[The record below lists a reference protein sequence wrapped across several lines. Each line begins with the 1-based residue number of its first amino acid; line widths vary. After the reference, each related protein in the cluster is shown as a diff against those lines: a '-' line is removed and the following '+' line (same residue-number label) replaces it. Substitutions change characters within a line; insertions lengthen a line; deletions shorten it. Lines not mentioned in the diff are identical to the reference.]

1 MEAEIDGVFM
11 RPIIITDGEGETV
24 SYQFDFEVSKFKE
37 MIIYRV
43 TDLAGNYTETVY
55 EVLFDQTAPKWQLE
69 ENEIETIQNKTFQ
82 IPICADESGIW
93 KAYIEREGKKY
104 SLIAS
109 DMRYGYTFSEEE
121 IDKNTE
127 KVAYTL
133 HLIDKAGN
141 IFTESFYL
149 LFDFTA
155 PQIELSV
162 YGDHE
167 ASENLISC
175 ERFGTTETIL
185 ITNTDCKLI
194 VAVTDETSDGCSS
207 GEIALTLLTEER
219 NGTRHKENLKLL
231 NGVCEIAAIFS
242 GKEYDSNVYTLQAC
256 DAIGNRSEY
265 TFEMIYDPVSPII
278 TIIELEGGAEK
289 KYQNKRQLSLSIEE
303 VNFSKKITYYYQL
316 VPKKRGKSQRW
327 VIGEQREQSI
337 TQHLLFQ

>member
-1 MEAEIDGVFM
+1 M
-11 RPIIITDGEGETV
+11 
-24 SYQFDFEVSKFKE
+24 
-37 MIIYRV
+37 
-43 TDLAGNYTETVY
+43 
-55 EVLFDQTAPKWQLE
+55 
-69 ENEIETIQNKTFQ
+69 
-82 IPICADESGIW
+82 
-93 KAYIEREGKKY
+93 
-104 SLIAS
+104 
-109 DMRYGYTFSEEE
+109 
-121 IDKNTE
+121 
-127 KVAYTL
+127 
-133 HLIDKAGN
+133 
-141 IFTESFYL
+141 
-149 LFDFTA
+149 FDFTA

-175 ERFGTTETIL
+175 ERFGTTERYY
-185 ITNTDCKLI
+185 TNTDCKLI

-303 VNFSKKITYYYQL
+303 VNFSKKNFTLLPIGSQKEGEI
-316 VPKKRGKSQRW
+316 PKMGDWRTEGTKHN
-327 VIGEQREQSI
+327 
-337 TQHLLFQ
+337 TTLTFQ